1 MHWMQYRS
9 LFGLTMN
16 MAVHVGVFM
25 PDDAF
30 DYKVTVEPGLNM
42 VQHKIQSW
50 GYYTTDLT
58 SGGIVR

>member
-1 MHWMQYRS
+1 

-30 DYKVTVEPGLNM
+30 DYKVTLEPGLNM
-42 VQHKIQSW
+42 ERYTIQPW

-58 SGGIVR
+58 RGGIVR

>member
-1 MHWMQYRS
+1 MQYRS

-25 PDDAF
+25 PDDVF

-42 VQHKIQSW
+42 VQHVLAPKGTFPTELAHAEGVI
-50 GYYTTDLT
+50 
-58 SGGIVR
+58 R